1 MRPMS
6 LWLRIGLFLVILA
19 VGTVAALVVGETTG
33 LALADLSR
41 APVEAMTETGPDGT
55 IYAALGGERA
65 GIYRSNETG
74 LSWQRIEAGPGDEI
88 NTLAVHPAD
97 RRVMYA
103 ATVAGEELKQSN
115 LWYSN
120 DGGKNWERTRLLLPA
135 TPEAQLP
142 AINALAVAPD
152 QSNDLY
158 VGTEGQGLYRY
169 YVGQARYDRIGSTAQ
184 QNLYVR
190 EIVTGPDQQVYAVTT
205 DGLLR
210 VRGNSSQ
217 KIDSL
222 PDVAVSLAV
231 DPANGQ
237 TLYAGTVGYGV
248 YRSTDGGQSWQPIN
262 EGLGWQPGIILNVP
276 AIVVDPEN
284 PEHLAV
290 ATAYGVGS
298 HLSSAGIYESF
309 DAGQSWQKV
318 ADSEALVQNLSI
330 KNGGIYAATEQ
341 GLVRYGEP
349 PAAQPGLWKQV
360 QSLTSPTGMQL
371 LILVL
376 TFAFGLWVLL
386 GRLAWG
392 SRELAA

>member
-1 MRPMS
+1 MS
-6 LWLRIGLFLVILA
+6 LWLRIGLFLLILA
-19 VGTVAALVVGETTG
+19 VGTVATLVVGETTG

-55 IYAALGGERA
+55 IYTALGGERA
-65 GIYRSNETG
+65 GIYRSDETG
-74 LSWQRIEAGPGDEI
+74 LSWQRIEAGPGEAVSS
-88 NTLAVHPAD
+88 LAVHPVD
-97 RRVMYA
+97 REVMYA
-103 ATVAGEELKQSN
+103 ATTAGEDLKQSN

-120 DGGKNWERTRLLLPA
+120 DGGQNWEQTQLLLPA
-135 TPEAQLP
+135 TPEGQLP

-169 YVGQARYDRIGSTAQ
+169 YVGQGRYDRIGSTTQ
-184 QNLYVR
+184 QNLYVK

-217 KIDSL
+217 KIYSL

-231 DPANGQ
+231 DPVNGQ

-248 YRSTDGGQSWQPIN
+248 YRSTDGGQSWQQIN
-262 EGLGWQPGIILNVP
+262 EGLGWQPGVILNVP
-276 AIVVDPEN
+276 AIAVDSEN

-290 ATAYGVGS
+290 ATAYSVGS

-309 DAGQSWQKV
+309 DAGQSWQQV
-318 ADSEALVQNLSI
+318 TDSEALVQNLSI
-330 KNGGIYAATEQ
+330 KDGGIYAATEQ
-341 GLVRYGEP
+341 GMVRYGEP
-349 PAAQPGLWKQV
+349 APAAQPGLWQRI
-360 QSLTSPTGMQL
+360 QSLTSPTGIQL

-392 SRELAA
+392 SQEQAV